1 MELDGSRVLV
11 TGASSGIGAAAAVA
25 FAEAGAT
32 VGICARRADRLAEV
46 LERCRASAPESR
58 MWTVDLPDLDGL
70 PAFAARADDELG
82 GIDLLVNNA
91 GVPKRRKMQE
101 LTLDDLEDVMRI
113 NFYSPFVL
121 TLGVAPALL
130 ERGHGRIVNVS
141 STGTR
146 MVALGVGAYA
156 ASKAAL
162 ELYTE
167 GLWADLLG
175 TGVSAQ
181 LFVPGT
187 TNTEFSTPREG
198 DTFAAY
204 ADPNA
209 LDPADVAAALVAFV
223 RTDDFEAY
231 ASERARRRTSAG
243 EALRPER
250 LPGRDRDAA
259 SRHAAGRNSRPV
271 RAKNESR
278 EGDLNGEHSG
288 QIRRQGRGG
297 HRRGVGHRQGHG
309 EPVRRRRRDG
319 RLPRPQPCRRGG
331 DRDVDPRR
339 RVARPTPSA
348 STSATPR
355 TSTRWSSGSSREL
368 GSRTSCA
375 TSPGSGASPGPRSSR
390 SPTSAGSSA

>member
-1 MELDGSRVLV
+1 MEIEGSRVLV

-32 VGICARRADRLAEV
+32 VGICARRPDRLADV
-46 LERCRASAPESR
+46 LDRCRASAPESR
-58 MWTVDLPDLDGL
+58 MWTVDLTDLDGL

-82 GIDLLVNNA
+82 GVDLLVNNA

-121 TLGVAPALL
+121 TSALLPRLL

-181 LFVPGT
+181 MFVPGT
-187 TNTEFSTPREG
+187 TNTEFSNPREG

-204 ADPNA
+204 SDPNA
-209 LDPADVAAALVAFV
+209 LDPAEVAAALVAFV

-231 ASERARRRTSAG
+231 ASEAQARTSQSKRSDPNAFLAG
-243 EALRPER
+243 IAQR
-250 LPGRDRDAA
+250 LA
-259 SRHAAGRNSRPV
+259 
-271 RAKNESR
+271 
-278 EGDLNGEHSG
+278 
-288 QIRRQGRGG
+288 
-297 HRRGVGHRQGHG
+297 
-309 EPVRRRRRDG
+309 
-319 RLPRPQPCRRGG
+319 PRP
-331 DRDVDPRR
+331 
-339 RVARPTPSA
+339 S
-348 STSATPR
+348 
-355 TSTRWSSGSSREL
+355 
-368 GSRTSCA
+368 
-375 TSPGSGASPGPRSSR
+375 
-390 SPTSAGSSA
+390 